1 MVSSKN
7 VFTNFV
13 FLEFREWMESV
24 DGEEKKS
31 KGLTQN
37 ISQARTFL
45 IRVGYQAVESLLS
58 RENVRSKWFTP
69 FKKKLLPGVK
79 HPRRPGTMSSYCD
92 SFWLFIDFLISL
104 KMMKNN
110 LIEDIRATQTQSK
123 AWAKSVN
130 KHSST
135 R

>member
-1 MVSSKN
+1 MFYVRVEWRYGFIKKR
-7 VFTNFV
+7 VHKFC
-13 FLEFREWMESV
+13 FLKFREWMESV

-45 IRVGYQAVESLLS
+45 IRVEYQAVESLLS

-92 SFWLFIDFLISL
+92 SLWLFIDFLISL
-104 KMMKNN
+104 KMMKNPN
-110 LIEDIRATQTQSK
+110 SI
-123 AWAKSVN
+123 KSMG
-130 KHSST
+130 KICK
-135 R
+135 